1 MLTMGFHGGT
11 SYNKANNRN
20 MERKP
25 FEPTV
30 LRRAIVTLDNGAKIQ
45 AQMRILAR
53 DIRFHDDLEN
63 SLVEEWNKAQP
74 GAVHKVK
81 RIHLMR
87 N

>member
-1 MLTMGFHGGT
+1 
-11 SYNKANNRN
+11 

-30 LRRAIVTLDNGAKIQ
+30 LRRAIVTLDNGTRIQ
-45 AQMRILAR
+45 AQMRIPAR
-53 DIRFHDDLEN
+53 NIRFHEDLEN
-63 SLVEEWNKAQP
+63 ALVEEWNKAQP
-74 GAVHKVK
+74 GAVLKVT